1 MSTKPKKSTQDLI
14 NDRFN
19 EIEQG
24 IQVRFDII
32 DKKLEGVLLTL
43 DRLQTLEEEEGESVP
58 IKVPTIDNLN

>member
-1 MSTKPKKSTQDLI
+1 MSTKNKKSTQDLI
-14 NDRFN
+14 NERFN

-32 DKKLEGVLLTL
+32 DKKLEGILLTL

-58 IKVPTIDNLN
+58 IKVPTIDKLN

>member
-1 MSTKPKKSTQDLI
+1 MSTKNKKSTQDLI

-32 DKKLEGVLLTL
+32 DKKLEGILLTL

-58 IKVPTIDNLN
+58 IKVPTIDKLN

>member
-1 MSTKPKKSTQDLI
+1 MTTKPKKSTQDLI

>member
-1 MSTKPKKSTQDLI
+1 MTTKPKKSTQDLI

-32 DKKLEGVLLTL
+32 DKKLEGILLTL

-58 IKVPTIDNLN
+58 VKVPTIDKLN